1 MLEDFQNDSQQ
12 LRDLQ
17 QNLIQP
23 FPDAY
28 KDAVKN
34 IQPIQ
39 DAYKD
44 AVKNIQPI
52 QDAYKGAVKNIQSF
66 QDAYKG
72 AVENIQIFSEMTAH
86 IKGIM
91 DIIDWESINDGIAK
105 RIKEI
110 DELLQEQEKKFW
122 CLDIEILDAIEDAE
136 ITGEFI
142 SGYVSENLESYVE
155 KIIQDPIYELHATLI
170 KETYEAFK
178 GGFYK
183 VCVMPL
189 FAAFEH
195 VLATWGD
202 GNINADVV
210 SVRQKPEIYKVTRAI
225 NPEKYIDIEQEQF
238 TKVFSLSVIRMLQKT
253 FVGVPKELC
262 QELNRNSMAHGFHDY
277 DSITKTDILKLFQL
291 LKSTLVIRD
300 FNVNEVRN

>member
-1 MLEDFQNDSQQ
+1 M
-12 LRDLQ
+12 
-17 QNLIQP
+17 
-23 FPDAY
+23 
-28 KDAVKN
+28 
-34 IQPIQ
+34 
-39 DAYKD
+39 
-44 AVKNIQPI
+44 
-52 QDAYKGAVKNIQSF
+52 

-72 AVENIQIFSEMTAH
+72 AVENMQSIQDAYKGAVENMQIFSEMTAH
-86 IKGIM
+86 IKGIT
-91 DIIDWESINDGIAK
+91 DIIDWESINDGIAE

-110 DELLQEQEKKFW
+110 DELLQEQEEKFW

-136 ITGEFI
+136 ITEEFI

-238 TKVFSLSVIRMLQKT
+238 IKVFSLSVIRMLQKT

>member
-1 MLEDFQNDSQQ
+1 MQPTKDLFQSAVDNMQPTK
-12 LRDLQ
+12 DLFQ
-17 QNLIQP
+17 SAVDNMQP
-23 FPDAY
+23 M
-28 KDAVKN
+28 
-34 IQPIQ
+34 Q
-39 DAYKD
+39 DLF
-44 AVKNIQPI
+44 
-52 QDAYKGAVKNIQSF
+52 KGAVDNM
-66 QDAYKG
+66 
-72 AVENIQIFSEMTAH
+72 QIFSEMTAH

-91 DIIDWESINDGIAK
+91 DIIDWESINDGIAE

-122 CLDIEILDAIEDAE
+122 CLDIEIIDAIEDAE
-136 ITGEFI
+136 ITEEFI
-142 SGYVSENLESYVE
+142 LEYVSENLESYVA

-202 GNINADVV
+202 GNINADEVL
-210 SVRQKPEIYKVTRAI
+210 VRQKPEIYKVTRAI
-225 NPEKYIDIEQEQF
+225 KPEKYMDIEQEQF

-253 FVGVPKELC
+253 FVSVPKELC

-300 FNVNEVRN
+300 FNVNDVRN